1 MLYDIKEETDM
12 QNFETMRTGKTG
24 VAFGLIR
31 SIDSARD
38 VFVIPY
44 EVDEEGEVPF
54 PYLLGIKSRKETFEC
69 LIGEKI
75 PYQSWAPFMACT
87 CDELDIYYTKEA
99 RAHEGNMPIDEVGY
113 ENLFIEEEHV
123 DTDDGYVF
131 IRKIDPTTIECVVA
145 THDEMRKNPNVDA
158 SRIYSLTLKG

>member
-1 MLYDIKEETDM
+1 M

-69 LIGEKI
+69 LIGEKYHI
-75 PYQSWAPFMACT
+75 SLGLLSW
-87 CDELDIYYTKEA
+87 
-99 RAHEGNMPIDEVGY
+99 RV
-113 ENLFIEEEHV
+113 HV
-123 DTDDGYVF
+123 
-131 IRKIDPTTIECVVA
+131 
-145 THDEMRKNPNVDA
+145 M
-158 SRIYSLTLKG
+158 S

>member
-1 MLYDIKEETDM
+1 M

-31 SIDSARD
+31 SIDSAND
-38 VFVIPY
+38 VKVIAY
-44 EVDEEGEVPF
+44 EADETGEVPF
-54 PYLLGIKSRKETFEC
+54 PYLLGVKSRKDTFEC

-75 PYQSWAPFMACT
+75 SYQSWAPFMACT
-87 CDELDIYYTKEA
+87 SDELDIYYTKEA
-99 RAHEGNMPIDEVGY
+99 RAHEGNMPIDEVSY

-123 DTDDGYVF
+123 DTDDGYIF

-145 THDEMRKNPNVDA
+145 TQDEMRKNPNVDT
-158 SRIYSLTLKG
+158 SRIYKLELKG